1 MKAKINLTTINDWL
15 DIIIPMWW
23 FQNLSLYFACLFT
36 AWILQCAFFLPAHLY
51 CCILILVL
59 NFFIFNDDD
68 FKAKILQCWIVVL
81 FAIFPY
87 FVDTFILNN
96 NVENNVKTETKIEH
110 VSRTY
115 YS

>member
-51 CCILILVL
+51 CCIFILVL
-59 NFFIFNDDD
+59 NFFVCGDDD
-68 FKAKILQCWIVVL
+68 FYARILQCWVIVL
-81 FAIFPY
+81 FAVIP
-87 FVDTFILNN
+87 FIIDECFLNN
-96 NVENNVKTETKIEH
+96 NVENNVKTEAKIEH